1 MDNYEK
7 TQPEHETHTAALV
20 MLVIATIIISF
31 VALTWQAQI
40 ESELTPAD
48 DEATTTEE
56 QAPAAS
62 SHGSIIPQSAVATTE
77 SNSIA
82 DFPSGLYINEAT
94 ISRNYTAPAGA
105 GSQHVVIFSAGN
117 QSAAELEAGYRQFLS
132 ENDFALTQE
141 ISDQYGQKLVG
152 SRAGEQLTIAI
163 THANDA
169 ASRVMLSFLTNQ

>member
-1 MDNYEK
+1 MDSYEK

-20 MLVIATIIISF
+20 MLVIATVIISV
-31 VALTWQAQI
+31 VALTWQGQI

-132 ENDFALTQE
+132 ENDFTLAQE
-141 ISDQYGQKLVG
+141 VSDQYGQKLVG

-169 ASRVMLSFLTNQ
+169 GSRVMLSFVTSE